1 MIFILIEHNYVS
13 RRNERAP
20 STHVTH
26 TPVETT
32 RTYTRHDGQIVPT
45 VADMPWGV
53 ELSRTAECR
62 SSD

>member
-1 MIFILIEHNYVS
+1 MFLVETSARHPHTS
-13 RRNERAP
+13 H
-20 STHVTH
+20 THTH

-32 RTYTRHDGQIVPT
+32 RTYTRHDGQVVPT
-45 VADMPWGV
+45 VADVPWGV